1 MAIQNFELCDQSGVF
16 VKVNDNGNP
25 LVTGETYS
33 VINGSTGEILCAT
46 FVGGATGGGP
56 VYELATLFDSCF
68 TCNSSIPFSAGT
80 EYNGCVICCPCG
92 TGTTVNEVTLPHP
105 EWTGLY
111 GNPIT
116 QLGSVQLGGRNGLN
130 S

>member
-1 MAIQNFELCDQSGVF
+1 MAIQSFELCDQSGVF
-16 VKVNDNGNP
+16 VNVNDNGTP
-25 LVTGETYS
+25 LVTGDTYS
-33 VINGSTGEILCAT
+33 VINVSGSTIP
-46 FVGGATGGGP
+46 GP

-68 TCNSSIPFSAGT
+68 ACSSSIPFSAGT

-92 TGTTVNEVTLPHP
+92 PGTTVNEVTLPHP

>member
-1 MAIQNFELCDQSGVF
+1 MAFQNFELCDQSGVF

-25 LVTGETYS
+25 LVTGDTYS
-33 VINGSTGEILCAT
+33 VINGLTGEILCAT
-46 FVGGATGGGP
+46 FVGGATGVGP

-68 TCNSSIPFSAGT
+68 ACNSSIPFSAGT
-80 EYNGCVICCPCG
+80 EYNDCVICCTCG
-92 TGTTVNEVTLPHP
+92 PGTTVNEVTLPHP
-105 EWTGLY
+105 EWIGLY

>member
-1 MAIQNFELCDQSGVF
+1 MAIQNFELCNQSGVF
-16 VKVNDNGNP
+16 VPVNDNGIS
-25 LVTGETYS
+25 LVTGDTYS
-33 VINGSTGEILCAT
+33 VIYGAGALYCAT
-46 FVGGATGGGP
+46 FVGGSYTPGP
-56 VYELATLFDSCF
+56 VYELVTLFDSCF
-68 TCNSSIPFSAGT
+68 ACSSSIPFSAGT

-116 QLGSVQLGGRNGLN
+116 QLDAVQLGGRNGLN